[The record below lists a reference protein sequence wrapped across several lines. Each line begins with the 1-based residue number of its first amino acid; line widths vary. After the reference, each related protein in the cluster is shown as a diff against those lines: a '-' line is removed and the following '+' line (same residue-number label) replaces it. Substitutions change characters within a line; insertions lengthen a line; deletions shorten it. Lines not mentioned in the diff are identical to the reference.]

1 MKKLPLAFLLLFLLF
16 TLTACSIAPPSDRT
30 NYSPRASSI
39 NSSSADVRHAN
50 NLLRQGKKLEAASA
64 YYQIALKQPSPQR
77 ERLILQASEIATYV
91 KDKLLAQHYLS
102 KINNKSLNNENRARR
117 AYVLAL
123 IKLIDNNYQAALSL
137 LPRQRGNIST
147 ELWNKIYRIRQQLTS
162 KSNNHVQQTSSL
174 TLPHHI
180 NKIAVLLPM
189 SGKLASLSQ
198 VILEGIQ
205 ASKQDIAPNIQIK
218 TYDVASNSIITQY
231 QRAVTEGADIIIG
244 PLDKRKIEELIK
256 QSQQPLIRPII
267 SLNHLN
273 AGQGSAPAV
282 LYQYGLAPEDEARQI
297 ATFANSRGQRRAAI
311 LYPDSSWGQRL
322 SNAFKQ
328 GYTSQGGQVIAEVA
342 YPNSAASYR
351 SQVKQLLMMGAG
363 NIDMIFLAASPSQ
376 ARMIRP
382 MIQHLNIG
390 DIPVYATSHIY
401 SGLPDAGQNMDL
413 DGIIYTEIPYIL
425 ENSQLGA
432 ITHNTIKY
440 PRLYAMGA
448 DALLIA
454 LNLNRMVQG
463 RKTLQG
469 KTGLIRIDGNR
480 FLQRK
485 LALATFINGLTMPY
499 GE

>member
-1 MKKLPLAFLLLFLLF
+1 MKKSLLAFLLSFLLL
-16 TLTACSIAPPSDRT
+16 TLTACSMVPPSDGT
-30 NYSPRASSI
+30 DYSPTASGV

-50 NLLRQGKKLEAASA
+50 DLLRQGKKLEAASA
-64 YYQIALKQPSPQR
+64 YYRAASKQPSPQR
-77 ERLILQASEIATYV
+77 ERLILQAAEIATYV
-91 KDKLLAQHYLS
+91 KDKSLARHYLS
-102 KINNKSLNNENRARR
+102 KIDSRQLDNENRARR
-117 AYVLAL
+117 SYVLAL
-123 IKLIDNNYQAALSL
+123 IELIDNHYQAALNI
-137 LPRQRGNIST
+137 LPQQRGNISAG
-147 ELWNKIYRIRQQLTS
+147 LWNKIYRIRQQLSS
-162 KSNNHVQQTSSL
+162 KSNGQSQPSSFV
-174 TLPHHI
+174 LPQSI
-180 NKIAVLLPM
+180 NKVAVLLPLT
-189 SGKLASLSQ
+189 GKLSSLSQ
-198 VILEGIQ
+198 VILKGINDSQ
-205 ASKQDIAPNIQIK
+205 QTIAPNTQIK
-218 TYDVASNSIITQY
+218 TYDVANNNTVSQY
-231 QRAVTEGADIIIG
+231 QRAVAEGADIIIG
-244 PLDKRKIEELIK
+244 PLDKRKIEALSK
-256 QSQQPLIRPII
+256 QAQSLVRPIV

-273 AGQGSAPAV
+273 AGQGSAPAA
-282 LYQYGLAPEDEARQI
+282 LYQYGLAPEDEARQV
-297 ATFANSRGQRRAAI
+297 AAFANSRGQRRAAL

-328 GYTSQGGQVIAEVA
+328 MYRSQGGQIVAEVA
-342 YPNSAASYR
+342 YPNSAASYKA
-351 SQVKQLLMMGAG
+351 QVKQLLSMGAG

-390 DIPVYATSHIY
+390 DTPVYATSHIY

-448 DALLIA
+448 DALLVA